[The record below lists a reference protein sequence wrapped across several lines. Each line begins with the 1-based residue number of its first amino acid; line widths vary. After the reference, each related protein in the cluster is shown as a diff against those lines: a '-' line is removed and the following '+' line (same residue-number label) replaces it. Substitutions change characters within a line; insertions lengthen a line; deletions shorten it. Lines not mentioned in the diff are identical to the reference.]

1 MAVRIKFDSS
11 HNVIQP
17 TFVLATRS
25 GKKLGIIQADDIEI
39 SDSMNSYFEVNFKV
53 QKENNGIV
61 CPLWDQ
67 IEDFKLLWC
76 REFDVWFEIYVETF
90 EENNTVKNINA
101 ISLGEAETSST
112 NLYGIEINTETDI
125 SRDDYEI
132 TVFYN
137 EGKPEAS
144 LLHRIKEKL
153 PHYTYGTVAPSL
165 MNIQRTFT
173 FDGISFYDA
182 LQEIAKEIN
191 CIFVFD
197 SGTDVDTGKPRR
209 TIDVYDLESWCM
221 KEGCGHRDVYFQKCP
236 VCGSEDDVKLGY
248 GNDTTIF
255 VTTENLAENITFTTD
270 KDSVMNCFK
279 LEGGDDLM
287 TATIM
292 NCNPNGSGY
301 IWYVSDL
308 MKRDM
313 SEELKFKLAEYDA
326 DYEEYQ
332 TRYEIKLSDNEL
344 EAYNQLLENYNTLY
358 KKFHDISDS
367 EVGLIT
373 VKSPI
378 VGYPALM
385 NAYYDTI
392 DMHLFLESEMMPI
405 PKLQEKAGADVEA
418 AKLTRANL
426 SPISVQN
433 IKNCSPSTAT
443 SSALSMAKVLVDKR
457 YQVKTKNED
466 YIETEFDEEGKT
478 IKGSWTGDF
487 IVTDYSD
494 ESKTV
499 TVTVTLDVNGDYEG
513 YVKQK
518 LEKALSQEE
527 IGGNDVVKLFN
538 LGLEEFK
545 EEIKKYC
552 LSSLET
558 FRDACQ
564 TCLDIMIE
572 QGVANDESWAKKAAD
587 SEESGETV
595 TNLYDELYYPYY
607 KKNEAL
613 VDEIKIRENEIAIIV
628 GTYDRDGDVVT
639 KGFQTIIVEEKEKI
653 QEALDFEARLGE
665 QWLEFI
671 AYRREDTYSNENYI
685 SDGLNNRELF
695 DRALEFVE
703 KARKEIYKSST
714 LQHSI
719 TATLKNLLVMKEFEK
734 IVDYF
739 AVGNWIRVKIND
751 EIYRLRLLSY
761 TIDFNNLDNIS
772 IEFSDVLHCANGIS
786 DVESILNQA
795 ASLTKGYPSVS
806 QQASKGNEAKKQLDD
821 WVERSL
827 ALTKMKIV
835 DDADDQNIT
844 WDEHGILCKQYI
856 PVSDTYDKK
865 QLKIINRGVYLTDD
879 NWETSK
885 AGIGDFVYYDPVS
898 GEMVEAYG
906 VIADTLVGNL
916 ILSEEVGIYNMNNS
930 VTIDQNGLTITT
942 HYSDDGNGNIKTSGN
957 NALLIQ
963 KEVVNADGEPTTEQ
977 LMSIDDKGNL
987 VLNGTIRVNT
997 TTSSGGDKDITLD
1010 DICDEDR
1017 INNIVSNKVNE
1028 ETLII
1033 NNTIEGKY
1041 KEVMDEVDYQLW
1053 EYKAEVGQYMQYD
1066 ENGLTLG
1073 STGSTNKTVID
1084 NTGIRFKQN
1093 GSTVSYFT
1101 NNQLYIPNA
1110 VIENILVLGKFCFCP
1125 REDGGCSLTWQEDVQ
1140 EIDNEI
1146 ISVRIHSDDKN
1157 KTVTVGETATFTAF
1171 VTGNKDELTYQW
1183 KYQTR
1188 NGELKDGTSIMSN
1201 WEVPEDGDGSLMTTF
1216 SYTPTSIDENDT
1228 YVYIYVYYGNNN
1240 YISDRAKLTVT
1251 KTITEGS
1258 GGSTG
1263 GNEGGSGSG
1272 SGSIDSGEATTFEI
1286 PILALS
1292 ATSGY
1297 STIYYSSTATLENN
1311 TPTLSNPLNVNVY
1324 RYTSSNY
1331 NVSQTDKLKGKYV
1344 QIQNSSDIYYIDPNA
1359 ENTPYT
1365 RTSGAYN
1372 FTFDC
1377 HALSPAYLINAS
1389 NIDIGSGNTPGGGN
1403 EGGSGSG
1410 ENESGGNTGGS
1421 NITDRTDIVVGTEQS
1436 FSAVSWTKGF
1446 GYGTQSVKYS
1456 TDVEVVDGT
1465 VKLTSANTATYNKL
1479 SNSSGNNYDVLLG
1492 KFVEGQYGGIY
1503 YIESTAI
1510 YNHLAED
1517 SSLGERIVYS
1527 KAYPI
1532 TASDNGSSGGG
1543 NEEPETPEVTTL
1555 AITKQPES
1563 KTITLGETT
1572 TISIEATGS
1581 NITYQW
1587 KIALDDSEY
1596 YQNATNLQSINC
1608 SGGKTNTITCKPL
1621 QERTFKFYCIVTDS
1635 NGNSLTSNT
1644 VNLIVNQSTPEVPD
1658 EPETPEVKL
1667 DSISVEYKGDT
1678 NVPVGTSVNS
1688 LNIVVTAN
1696 YSDGSTKNVTDYS
1709 LNATTIVEGENII
1722 TVSYGEKTTTFKVN
1736 GIQQSVEEGGLVI
1749 KRGTTTSATINTGL
1763 SNIQHF
1769 MLNAPSVSAIGLRD
1783 LCYDT
1788 EQGTIYTYYST
1799 AETYTQGSMA
1809 NGSDFVTING
1819 GTFKWSGT
1827 GNNAM
1832 TSGATYRWVAVGEE

>member
-930 VTIDQNGLTITT
+930 ITLDHNGLTIITS
-942 HYSDDGNGNIKTSGN
+942 YSEDSNGNVTTGGR
-957 NALLIQ
+957 NAILIQ
-963 KEVVNADGEPTTEQ
+963 KETTLANGKPTKED
-977 LMSIDDKGNL
+977 LMYIDDEGNL

-997 TTSSGGDKDITLD
+997 SSDGTYKDTTLNDV
-1010 DICDEDR
+1010 CDENK
-1017 INNIVSNKVNE
+1017 ITNIVNNKVNS
-1028 ETLII
+1028 LNI
-1033 NNTIEGKY
+1033 NGTIEEQY
-1041 KEVMDEVDYQLW
+1041 SAVMNDVEKQLNN
-1053 EYKAEVGQYMQYD
+1053 YKAEVGQYMQYD
-1066 ENGLTLG
+1066 ENGLSLG
-1073 STGSTNKTVID
+1073 STTSTNKTVID
-1084 NTGIRFKQN
+1084 NTGIRFKQ
-1093 GSTVSYFT
+1093 GETTVSHIT

-1110 VIENILVLGKFCFCP
+1110 VIQNILVLGKFCFCP
-1125 REDGGCSLTWQEDVQ
+1125 REDGGCSLTWQEDIQ
-1140 EIDNEI
+1140 EVDNEI
-1146 ISVRIHSDDKN
+1146 TSIKIKSEDKN
-1157 KTVTVGETATFTAF
+1157 KTVGVGEKTTFTAIA
-1171 VTGNKDELTYQW
+1171 TGTGLKYQW
-1183 KYQTR
+1183 RYKLPT
-1188 NGELKDGTSIMSN
+1188 GEWTNVSEELLED
-1201 WEVPEDGDGSLMTTF
+1201 WVVQEDGDKSLITTYE
-1216 SYTPTSIDENDT
+1216 YTPSSIDEDGVSISIHVWNS
-1228 YVYIYVYYGNNN
+1228 NN
-1240 YISDRAKLTVT
+1240 YEIFDETKLNVVESNSSGDNKIVLGDATTYKIGLSTVN
-1251 KTITEGS
+1251 
-1258 GGSTG
+1258 TG
-1263 GNEGGSGSG
+1263 GQSYV
-1272 SGSIDSGEATTFEI
+1272 
-1286 PILALS
+1286 LM
-1292 ATSGY
+1292 
-1297 STIYYSSTATLENN
+1297 YYADQVVIENGKATLV
-1311 TPTLSNPLNVNVY
+1311 NPLNVKIY
-1324 RYTSSNY
+1324 KSATSSY
-1331 NVSQTDKLKGKYV
+1331 NPSSIDKLKGKYV
-1344 QIQNSSDIYYIDPNA
+1344 HRQYATDSIYYIDSNA
-1359 ENTPYT
+1359 ECSVYIDNS
-1365 RTSGAYN
+1365 SGFEMEYHA
-1372 FTFDC
+1372 FT
-1377 HALSPAYLINAS
+1377 PAYPVSITS
-1389 NIDIGSGNTPGGGN
+1389 TGDSGNTGGSG
-1403 EGGSGSG
+1403 GGSGSG
-1410 ENESGGNTGGS
+1410 GNESGNTGVDTNLD
-1421 NITDRTDIVVGTEQS
+1421 NIKNRDDIVVGTVQN
-1436 FSAVSWTKGF
+1436 FSAVSWLKDV
-1446 GYGTQSVKYS
+1446 GYGAQTAKYS

-1465 VKLTSANTATYNKL
+1465 VKLKSAITESFNML
-1479 SNSSGNNYDVLLG
+1479 LNSSGNNYDVLLG
-1492 KFVEGQYGGIY
+1492 KFVEGKYGTIC
-1503 YIESTAI
+1503 YIDSTAT
-1510 YNHLAED
+1510 YEHLKED
-1517 SSLGERIVYS
+1517 SNLGERIVYS

-1532 TASDNGSSGGG
+1532 TANENWSGSEPDTPDTSDVTITSISAAHSSGSEIIG
-1543 NEEPETPEVTTL
+1543 T
-1555 AITKQPES
+1555 S
-1563 KTITLGETT
+1563 
-1572 TISIEATGS
+1572 ISDVIS
-1581 NITYQW
+1581 NITV
-1587 KIALDDSEY
+1587 IA
-1596 YQNATNLQSINC
+1596 T
-1608 SGGKTNTITCKPL
+1608 
-1621 QERTFKFYCIVTDS
+1621 
-1635 NGNSLTSNT
+1635 
-1644 VNLIVNQSTPEVPD
+1644 
-1658 EPETPEVKL
+1658 
-1667 DSISVEYKGDT
+1667 
-1678 NVPVGTSVNS
+1678 
-1688 LNIVVTAN
+1688 
-1696 YSDGSTKNVTDYS
+1696 YSDGSKKKVQDFDVNGQTIISGKNILTITYEGIK
-1709 LNATTIVEGENII
+1709 TTLTINGVEQSSGGNTSSGVVMKTG
-1722 TVSYGEKTTTFKVN
+1722 TVSNSSTISTGLSSITQLVLYR
-1736 GIQQSVEEGGLVI
+1736 EEIV
-1749 KRGTTTSATINTGL
+1749 NTGL
-1763 SNIQHF
+1763 VE
-1769 MLNAPSVSAIGLRD
+1769 AT
-1783 LCYDT
+1783 YDVDF
-1788 EQGTIYTYYST
+1788 GTMYVYCTSD
-1799 AETYTQGSMA
+1799 GSFGKTGA
-1809 NGSDFVTING
+1809 VGNTSPTIDN
-1819 GTFKWSGT
+1819 GTFTWNGT
-1827 GNNAM
+1827 GTQAM
-1832 TSGATYRWVAVGEE
+1832 TSGVAYVWVAFGEE